1 MKVEKHV
8 FAIQAKDLSVA
19 VKALED
25 TRNQVMG
32 ACKETEREAQVE
44 KEKAALL
51 EERLLRQVVDD
62 FKARHE
68 SPKMPHNLLFAKILL
83 FVKILNL
90 FKGLTT

>member
-1 MKVEKHV
+1 M
-8 FAIQAKDLSVA
+8 QAKDLSDA

-32 ACKETEREAQVE
+32 ACKETKREAQVE
-44 KEKAALL
+44 KEALL

-62 FKARHE
+62 LKARHE